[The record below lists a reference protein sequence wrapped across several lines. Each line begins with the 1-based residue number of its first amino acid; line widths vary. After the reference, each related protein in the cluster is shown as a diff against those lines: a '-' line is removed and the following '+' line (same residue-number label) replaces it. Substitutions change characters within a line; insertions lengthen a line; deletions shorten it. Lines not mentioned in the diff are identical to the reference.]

1 MLTIET
7 EKTSLDITAI
17 RSGFV
22 VRIIAPEGETV
33 PVSQVIGLLADSVNE
48 QIKDT
53 AGGQSRTT
61 FVDQDIA
68 ESVNGLPQDTGQKS
82 TKVSPVART
91 MVKEYGIDLEAIR
104 GTGPNGRIQKL
115 DVEKYIKQKEESGE
129 KVKAIKKG
137 PETRPVKKTIKI
149 SPVRRTIAQI
159 TLKSKTTIP
168 HYYLFSSFD
177 VTDMLVKRK
186 EFEQSK
192 GIKPS
197 IDSIMIAAC
206 ALTLEKYP
214 LMNASWEKKNINVY
228 EEVRIGFGVD
238 TDSGIII
245 PHLINPH
252 KKGLIYI
259 ENAVQELVEKARKGL
274 TIPEELKC
282 GAFSISNLGMYL
294 LDVFIPIIYPGEV
307 AMLGIGRA
315 KKTPVWIDNEF
326 VPRDMMRIALSLDH
340 RIVDGGYGAKFLQDL
355 NEALG
360 KDGVREIFQ

>member
-1 MLTIET
+1 MITEIRAPKTGLTAETLTITKWHKREGNAVKKDELLLTIET

-159 TLKSKTTIP
+159 TLKSKTR
-168 HYYLFSSFD
+168 YAGQ
-177 VTDMLVKRK
+177 K
-186 EFEQSK
+186 K
-192 GIKPS
+192 GI
-197 IDSIMIAAC
+197 
-206 ALTLEKYP
+206 
-214 LMNASWEKKNINVY
+214 
-228 EEVRIGFGVD
+228 
-238 TDSGIII
+238 
-245 PHLINPH
+245 
-252 KKGLIYI
+252 
-259 ENAVQELVEKARKGL
+259 
-274 TIPEELKC
+274 
-282 GAFSISNLGMYL
+282 
-294 LDVFIPIIYPGEV
+294 
-307 AMLGIGRA
+307 
-315 KKTPVWIDNEF
+315 
-326 VPRDMMRIALSLDH
+326 
-340 RIVDGGYGAKFLQDL
+340 
-355 NEALG
+355 
-360 KDGVREIFQ
+360 